1 MSLTMSKLGLA
12 SSASIVAHTE
22 SPIGSQPLARK
33 RTYDRSEMDEGVI
46 DLTRSALKNK
56 KLSLAKKKSSP
67 VKKHTSSYPPATDSD
82 DDFQNATFT
91 NHNRD
96 ASSSTATAA
105 VSAASSGHHQRDV
118 DSDDSF
124 ADMFPIE
131 TDTMVS
137 YFLAYL
143 QKGNSTTKFNM

>member
-1 MSLTMSKLGLA
+1 
-12 SSASIVAHTE
+12 
-22 SPIGSQPLARK
+22 
-33 RTYDRSEMDEGVI
+33 MDEGVI

-82 DDFQNATFT
+82 DDFQNTTFT

-96 ASSSTATAA
+96 APSNAVTAA
-105 VSAASSGHHQRDV
+105 VASTSSGHHQRDG

-131 TDTMVS
+131 ADTMVS
-137 YFLAYL
+137 YFLAY
-143 QKGNSTTKFNM
+143 QKKGNSTTKLSM